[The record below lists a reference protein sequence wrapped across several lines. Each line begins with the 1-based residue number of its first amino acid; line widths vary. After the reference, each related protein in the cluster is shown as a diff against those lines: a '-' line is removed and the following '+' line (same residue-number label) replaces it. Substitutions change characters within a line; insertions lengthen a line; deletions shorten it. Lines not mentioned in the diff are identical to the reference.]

1 MRSSPWQPI
10 VPGPNQNRGIYHP
23 QIKTNPSPITITPTY
38 PPRTMLR
45 SPQKSPSRRAANAFD
60 MAESWPDETIVVL
73 PETPR
78 VRLSPR
84 RKIMPQTP
92 GWPPAHD
99 MGDTIRMYHDSE
111 PEDEGGQT
119 LNFAMN
125 QDFIESISPLVA
137 IEFG

>member
-1 MRSSPWQPI
+1 
-10 VPGPNQNRGIYHP
+10 
-23 QIKTNPSPITITPTY
+23 
-38 PPRTMLR
+38 MLR

-60 MAESWPDETIVVL
+60 VAETWPDETIVVL

-84 RKIMPQTP
+84 RKMMPQTP
-92 GWPPAHD
+92 GWPPATD

-111 PEDEGGQT
+111 TEDEGHHT

-125 QDFIESISPLVA
+125 QDFIESRDPLHPAPRFAGVDGRYAFVYSDGVAGESQYAVSCETGTGTGSP
-137 IEFG
+137 